1 MLAFISTQ
9 PSIWSLSDRERHMG
23 LCHQFQLFLIRFVGG
38 PHQSLVGGPTGWQVD
53 SHGDDNDVPMQTLSR
68 QLHFRLFGVQ
78 RQAKDG
84 KMSLNRHRKGLIL
97 RFFSWHK
104 LHQNVKGVGFTR
116 TMAMMPKW
124 PRTPALAVRGVS
136 RNAQLLWS
144 STTAVLCP
152 NVWLR
157 MDAGWRGLVIFG
169 WVGVVLLWWWL
180 LSPVFFLNLSSF
192 REDSWSMKQDWR

>member
-1 MLAFISTQ
+1 MKPLWQGKAHGLVPPISTFSHPFRVRAPVACRQ
-9 PSIWSLSDRERHMG
+9 TYRLTAS
-23 LCHQFQLFLIRFVGG
+23 
-38 PHQSLVGGPTGWQVD
+38 PTVMT
-53 SHGDDNDVPMQTLSR
+53 SNCLQTLSR
-68 QLHFRLFGVQ
+68 ELHFRLFGVQ

-84 KMSLNRHRKGLIL
+84 KMSLNRHGKALIL

-136 RNAQLLWS
+136 RNAPLLWRS
-144 STTAVLCP
+144 MTAVLCP

-169 WVGVVLLWWWL
+169 WVGVVLLWWWQFL
-180 LSPVFFLNLSSF
+180 LSFF
-192 REDSWSMKQDWR
+192 